1 MQAMRKETYQSIT
14 GFFRSN
20 PARARLVIGAN
31 KAITYAIY
39 LAYPCLLAWLLLH
52 NGIEAL
58 ITGAFDPFLW
68 KAFLVPAVSFVAVS
82 LFRKALNAP
91 RPYEAFGLPPV
102 INKSTKGESFPS
114 RHAFS
119 IFVIGMAFLATCPL
133 PWAGWLILALGICL
147 ATVRVLAGVHFPRDV
162 VAGAL
167 IGIGCG
173 VLGFWV
179 L

>member
-58 ITGAFDPFLW
+58 ITGASDPLLW

-162 VAGAL
+162 IAGAL

>member
-58 ITGAFDPFLW
+58 ITGAFDPLLW

-102 INKSTKGESFPS
+102 INKSTKGKSFPS

-167 IGIGCG
+167 IGISCG